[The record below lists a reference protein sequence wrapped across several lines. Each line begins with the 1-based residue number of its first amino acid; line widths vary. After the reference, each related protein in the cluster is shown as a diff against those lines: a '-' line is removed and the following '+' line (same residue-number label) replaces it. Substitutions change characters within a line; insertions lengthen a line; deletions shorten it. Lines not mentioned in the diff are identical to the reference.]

1 MVVPSNLN
9 FGGGQVPLQ
18 GLDAIIAAK
27 IQKLSQEEQAKAAQ
41 AQAAAQQEIQKL
53 ELMKRDQKL
62 KEQDFELKL
71 QQKDMDEL
79 WKQKNYEE
87 LMTRPEREQN
97 ARADQIQAAAQLDI
111 QKLELMNRDQSLK
124 EQGFGLKLQQKD
136 IDELWKQKNY
146 EELMTRPD
154 REQKARA
161 AAEREIIPVKR
172 EAAREEAKFKAGLEV
187 GTAKAKQRALA
198 PGELEL
204 FEKKGDITTKNV
216 NKQQA
221 YRLAA
226 EDKLINAR
234 GDKKLGISKELATY
248 KHGLSKSL
256 EDHKAALKNN
266 SLSGLQTS
274 YTNSLNEI
282 DALNKFSL
290 QKADEMLD
298 RIGNA
303 YSKKEW
309 NTGRATLAKNIGVS
323 VDVLNEYNRAVRDP
337 ADMAQFRDKLTRI
350 IRNAGGQNSVNA
362 LIQKHTTIV
371 DSYVKKQQENLPSK
385 LSMEDAIQ
393 SYKQAHEERNNELI
407 AQGQP
412 PRPMPS
418 DDQLRQ
424 YYLQKR

>member
-87 LMTRPEREQN
+87 LMTRPEREQ
-97 ARADQIQAAAQLDI
+97 QA
-111 QKLELMNRDQSLK
+111 K
-124 EQGFGLKLQQKD
+124 
-136 IDELWKQKNY
+136 
-146 EELMTRPD
+146 
-154 REQKARA
+154 A
-161 AAEREIIPVKR
+161 AAEVSLLPSKTQ
-172 EAAREEAKFKAGLEV
+172 AKKDELTYKAGLDV
-187 GTAKAKQRALA
+187 DTAVAKQQALA
-198 PGELEL
+198 PGDVDL
-204 FEKKGDITTKNV
+204 FKKKGDITTENV
-216 NKQQA
+216 NRQQD
-221 YRLAA
+221 YRLTA
-226 EDKLINAR
+226 EDKLISVRA
-234 GDKKLGISKELATY
+234 DKKLGISKELATY

-385 LSMEDAIQ
+385 PSMEDAIQ